1 MFYPKLTK
9 SIFKNILSEIDF
21 QKSENLTTPDQ
32 TFHKKKI
39 FDLLKNNHTLSEEAK
54 QVIVKEVLSMIFG
67 LGQLEP
73 LLRDENISEIMVNG
87 KDRVFTEKFGILQ
100 KTNIT
105 FPSEED
111 LINIINRIVGRIG
124 RRIDEES
131 PLVDA
136 RLPDGS
142 RVNAIIRPLSLQGP
156 ILTIR
161 KFPKTTFTLDLLL
174 KNKSIT
180 KKILNYLKK
189 NIINKKNIVIVGGT
203 GSGKTSTLNA
213 LVNSIPETERLI
225 TIEDSAEIQTSHPH
239 RIALESRPPNIEN
252 RGAITIRKLLRNALR
267 MRPDRII
274 VGEIRGAEC
283 LDMLQAMNT
292 GHQGSLSTIH
302 ANSELEGLIRIET
315 MALMANV
322 ELPFKAIRQQV
333 IQAIDIIVY
342 QQRLS
347 TGQRIISSISEISK
361 ENSNTYLLKKIF

>member
-1 MFYPKLTK
+1 MSYPKLTK
-9 SIFKNILSEIDF
+9 SIFKNILSRIDF
-21 QKSENLTTPDQ
+21 QKSEKLTTQDRPLL
-32 TFHKKKI
+32 KKQI
-39 FDLLKNNHTLSEEAK
+39 FDLLKNNHSLSEEAK
-54 QVIVKEVLSMIFG
+54 QVIAKEVLSMIFG

-73 LLRDENISEIMVNG
+73 LLHDEDISEIMVNG
-87 KDRVFTEKFGILQ
+87 KDQVFIEKFGILQ

-105 FPSEED
+105 FSSEED
-111 LINIINRIVGRIG
+111 LTNIINRIVGPIS

-161 KFPKTTFTLDLLL
+161 KFPKIIFTLNLLL

-180 KKILNYLKK
+180 KEMLEYFKKNILNKK
-189 NIINKKNIVIVGGT
+189 NIIIVGGT

-252 RGAITIRKLLRNALR
+252 RGAITIRELLHNALR

-292 GHQGSLSTIH
+292 GHQGSLSTVH

-315 MALMANV
+315 MALMSNV

-333 IQAIDIIVY
+333 IQSIDIIVY

-347 TGQRIISSISEISK
+347 TGQRVISSVSEISK
-361 ENSNTYLLKKIF
+361 KNSDTYSLKKIF